1 MNTFRQ
7 IPLHMLLLAGL
18 VAPLAAEPKTAPGTR
33 VTASSEAVAYAGL
46 NVGSRAAHAVAGLA
60 DGVGVQVGFIDPS
73 GPSFGKVEEGDIL
86 TRLDDQVLFNAEQF
100 RALVR
105 THQPGDKVKLTL
117 LRGAEPQ
124 LIELKLG
131 TRQVARSEAPA
142 LRKDASPQ
150 ANSAAKAAAPG
161 RSRVIINGNAIE
173 IDPNGSAVQVG
184 PSQAITIGPDA
195 FQGLPPGI
203 RKQLEDLGFSPGL
216 MPSAPAPRAR
226 AQAPAAD
233 ALAVAPPSGSSSS
246 HSFSFSFGNGASST
260 SNSVAS
266 DGEGTVSLETKD
278 GKKHAVIKDAD
289 GKTLF
294 DGEVTTPEQL
304 KAMPP
309 DLRRRLKIVEGKGF
323 SIPGFPLSP
332 SPSPKTT
339 PAEEPQKKYD
349 PKQGA

>member
-46 NVGSRAAHAVAGLA
+46 NVGSRAAQAVAGLA

-161 RSRVIINGNAIE
+161 RSRV
-173 IDPNGSAVQVG
+173 V
-184 PSQAITIGPDA
+184 
-195 FQGLPPGI
+195 
-203 RKQLEDLGFSPGL
+203 
-216 MPSAPAPRAR
+216 MPSRSTPTAPRCRSGLVRPSRSAPMLFR
-226 AQAPAAD
+226 AYL
-233 ALAVAPPSGSSSS
+233 LA
-246 HSFSFSFGNGASST
+246 FASNLRT
-260 SNSVAS
+260 SAS
-266 DGEGTVSLETKD
+266 LLV
-278 GKKHAVIKDAD
+278 
-289 GKTLF
+289 
-294 DGEVTTPEQL
+294 
-304 KAMPP
+304 
-309 DLRRRLKIVEGKGF
+309 
-323 SIPGFPLSP
+323 
-332 SPSPKTT
+332 
-339 PAEEPQKKYD
+339 
-349 PKQGA
+349 

>member
-18 VAPLAAEPKTAPGTR
+18 VAPLAAEPKAAPGAR
-33 VTASSEAVAYAGL
+33 VATSSEAIAYAGL
-46 NVGSRAAHAVAGLA
+46 NVVARAGQAAAGLA

-73 GPSFGKVEEGDIL
+73 GPSFSKIEEGDIL

-142 LRKDASPQ
+142 VRKDASPQ

-161 RSRVIINGNAIE
+161 RSRVTINGNAIE

-195 FQGLPPGI
+195 LQGLPPGI

-216 MPSAPAPRAR
+216 MPSAPRAR
-226 AQAPAAD
+226 APASAAD
-233 ALAVAPPSGSSSS
+233 ALAAVPPS
-246 HSFSFSFGNGASST
+246 HSFSFSFGNGAAAT

-278 GKKHAVIKDAD
+278 GKKRAVIKDAD

-294 DGEVTTPEQL
+294 EGEVTTPEQL

-323 SIPGFPLSP
+323 SIPGFLDRRAPGNAAP
-332 SPSPKTT
+332 A
-339 PAEEPQKKYD
+339 PAEEPQKKFD

>member
-18 VAPLAAEPKTAPGTR
+18 VAPLSAEPKASSGPR
-33 VTASSEAVAYAGL
+33 VTASSEAVAYAGF
-46 NVGSRAAHAVAGLA
+46 NVGSRAAQAVAGLA